1 MRPLAHRAK
10 SLSSKPPRKLYR
22 IGEVTQHTGLSRQTV
37 HNYTTMGL
45 ICESEWTPGGHRL
58 YDESVFQQLALIEE
72 LKRTRTLR
80 QIAVILAGG
89 SSLSVSPQTG
99 PDISDPV

>member
-1 MRPLAHRAK
+1 MRPLGNRTK
-10 SLSSKPPRKLYR
+10 SVSLKPPRKLYR
-22 IGEVTQHTGLSRQTV
+22 IGEVIQYTGLSRQTV

-58 YDESVFQQLALIEE
+58 YDESVFEQLAVIAE

-80 QIAVILAGG
+80 QIAGILAGG
-89 SSLSVSPQTG
+89 SSLSFGKQAG
-99 PDISDPV
+99 PDRADPV